1 MDLAPEYRDREL
13 NNVGGGGGAP
23 VYHPPPSYNPGHTPE
38 QYPPPSYINPTFT
51 SDSSHDNTK
60 L

>member
-1 MDLAPEYRDREL
+1 MDLAPEYRDTEL
-13 NNVGGGGGAP
+13 NNVGGGAP
-23 VYHPPPSYNPGHTPE
+23 TYHPPPSYINTEAAPT

-51 SDSSHDNTK
+51 SDSAHDNTK